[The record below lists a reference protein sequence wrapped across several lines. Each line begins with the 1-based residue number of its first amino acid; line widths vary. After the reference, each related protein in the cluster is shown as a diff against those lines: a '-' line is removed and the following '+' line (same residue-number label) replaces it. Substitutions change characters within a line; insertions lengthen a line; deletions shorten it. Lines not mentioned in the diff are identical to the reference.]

1 MKTYKTLLLDVDDT
15 LLDFG
20 AAEKVALQ
28 SLFKDQ
34 KLPLTDEVK
43 SRYKEINHGLWKS
56 FEEGKISRDDVVNTR
71 FSTLF
76 NEFGIEVDGFLLEQS
91 YQSYLGEGNQLVE
104 GAYELLT
111 SLQHEFELYIVTN
124 GVSKTQYK
132 RLNAAGIYPFFKD
145 IFVSE
150 DTGYQKPMKEYFQ
163 YVFDRIP
170 NIELD
175 KTLIIGDSF
184 SADIIGGVGSGID
197 TCWVNPKML
206 SNDSDVVP
214 TYEIQ
219 KLDEL
224 YKILNIEQKVLV
236 TSSN

>member
-1 MKTYKTLLLDVDDT
+1 MKTYTTLLLDVDDT

-20 AAEKVALQ
+20 AAEKVALH

-43 SRYKEINHGLWKS
+43 ARYKEINHGLWKS
-56 FEEGKISRDDVVNTR
+56 FEKGKISRDDVVNTR

-76 NEFGIEVDGFLLEQS
+76 KEFGIEVDGFLLEQS

-111 SLQHEFELYIVTN
+111 SLQHKFELYIVTN

-170 NIELD
+170 NFELD

-184 SADIIGGVGSGID
+184 SADIIGGAGARID

-224 YKILNIEQKVLV
+224 YKILNIEQKILV

>member
-34 KLPLTDEVK
+34 NIPLTSEIK
-43 SRYKEINHGLWKS
+43 SRYKEINHGLWKA

-76 NEFGIEVDGFLLEQS
+76 KEFGIDVDGLMLEQT
-91 YQSYLGEGNQLVE
+91 YQNYLGEGNQLIE
-104 GAYELLT
+104 GAFELL
-111 SLQHEFELYIVTN
+111 SNLQDHFDLYIVTN
-124 GVSKTQYK
+124 GISKTQYK
-132 RLNAAGIYPFFKD
+132 RLNAARIYPFFKD

-150 DTGYQKPMKEYFQ
+150 DTGYQKPMKEYFD
-163 YVFDRIP
+163 YVFARIP

-184 SADIIGGVGSGID
+184 SADITGGVGAGID
-197 TCWVNPKML
+197 TCWVNSKAL
-206 SNDSDVVP
+206 SNDTALIP

-224 YKILNIEQKVLV
+224 YKILNIEQKILV
-236 TSSN
+236 GSSN

>member
-1 MKTYKTLLLDVDDT
+1 MKTYKTLLFDVDDT

-34 KLPLTDEVK
+34 NLPLTDEVK
-43 SRYKEINHGLWKS
+43 SRYKEINHGLWKA
-56 FEEGKISRDDVVNTR
+56 FEEGKISRDDIVNTR

-76 NEFGIEVDGFLLEQS
+76 KEFGIEVDGIMLEQS
-91 YQSYLGEGNQLVE
+91 YQNYLGEGNQLVE
-104 GAYELLT
+104 GAFELLT
-111 SLQHEFELYIVTN
+111 SLQNEFDLYIVTN

-132 RLNAAGIYPFFKD
+132 RLNAAHIYSFFKD

-184 SADIIGGVGSGID
+184 SADIIGGAGSGID
-197 TCWVNPKML
+197 TCWVNSKML
-206 SNDSDVVP
+206 PNDSDVIP

-224 YKILNIEQKVLV
+224 YNILNIEQKVLV
-236 TSSN
+236 SSSN